1 MTPAFG
7 GQYSIQLSY
16 GRLFF
21 TGARSLA
28 VLGRVVNETRL
39 PQARRCGYNVSLAN
53 TESKRPGTSM
63 NNKQDSA
70 FVRQFSGVIAAFVV
84 LTIVLIFVA
93 RGMQPEVEE
102 DETSGR
108 AVLAEQRLAPVG
120 AVRSG
125 EAGAEALAEAAAA
138 MTALPEPAEVVVDG
152 PSVYNGLCAA
162 CHESGA
168 AGAPIRGSADMA
180 ARADERGLDG
190 LVQNAI
196 NGLNA
201 MPARGGNPALTD
213 EQIRASVE
221 YMLQ

>member
-1 MTPAFG
+1 
-7 GQYSIQLSY
+7 LE
-16 GRLFF
+16 
-21 TGARSLA
+21 
-28 VLGRVVNETRL
+28 RVVNETPL
-39 PQARRCGYNVSLAN
+39 PQDRRCGYNDELAN
-53 TESKRPGTSM
+53 IDFKCPGTSM
-63 NNKQDSA
+63 NNKQDHA
-70 FVRQFSGVIAAFVV
+70 FIRQFSGVIAAFVV

-93 RGMQPEVEE
+93 RGVEPEVEE
-102 DETSGR
+102 DETSSR
-108 AVLAEQRLAPVG
+108 AVLAEQRIAPVG

-125 EAGAEALAEAAAA
+125 ESGAAALAEAATAL
-138 MTALPEPAEVVVDG
+138 TALPEPEDVVVDG

-196 NGLNA
+196 NGINA